1 MNLLD
6 LPPGVPATISSI
18 RSDEFGRDGRLTDV
32 GFVPGTELMI
42 ERFGPLGGPVVVH
55 IRDTRLGLRRDS
67 AVLVEVELITAGN
80 TDGRE

>member
-6 LPPGVPATISSI
+6 LAPGQPASISSI
-18 RSDEFGRDGRLTDV
+18 RPDEHGRDGRLKDV

-67 AVLVEVELITAGN
+67 AVLVEVEPIELGS
-80 TDGRE
+80 TDGTE